1 MYVTIVKSALYLL
14 LSPFS
19 VSLSLAS
26 ASKESQKQFGRN
38 CCRWPRRIWKWPHH
52 PEHGIL
58 NSNQLFLFPSQPLT
72 TMAERVR
79 LHRSLRAKNCL
90 GYIYIYISTTGK
102 NHRETRDWIKPFHY
116 WGLVI
121 LKSFWM
127 VLSRWKKK
135 VDVFVLNFLF
145 VPRRAK
151 FDRDRIKLK
160 LKLNIP
166 KLIFLIQFRSKI
178 FRLLI
183 LSTIFK
189 DNN

>member
-90 GYIYIYISTTGK
+90 GYIYIYIFRPQEKITGR
-102 NHRETRDWIKPFHY
+102 RET
-116 WGLVI
+116 G
-121 LKSFWM
+121 
-127 VLSRWKKK
+127 LSRSTIGDLWFWSPSGWFCLDGRKKWMCLFWIFCLFH
-135 VDVFVLNFLF
+135 DERSLIGTVF
-145 VPRRAK
+145 
-151 FDRDRIKLK
+151 
-160 LKLNIP
+160 
-166 KLIFLIQFRSKI
+166 SKI
-178 FRLLI
+178 FLTR
-183 LSTIFK
+183 
-189 DNN
+189 